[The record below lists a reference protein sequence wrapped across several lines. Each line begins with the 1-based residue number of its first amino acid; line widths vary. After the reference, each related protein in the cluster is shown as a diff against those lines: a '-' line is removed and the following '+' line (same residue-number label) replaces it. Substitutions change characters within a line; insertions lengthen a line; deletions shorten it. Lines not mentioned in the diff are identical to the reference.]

1 MRQTSGTFHCL
12 FVSGISVEI
21 NLYGIK
27 SKIKLV
33 KIEMV
38 YFVSKIVLTE
48 QFLKF
53 LFVFEIETNN
63 WNLETCRNKF
73 RKCTNFLFLEWA
85 SEKDLT
91 LYRYLAT
98 CYLLWWANVNWVWE
112 LLTS

>member
-38 YFVSKIVLTE
+38 FCFEHCFDLHTVIRAVFVTE
-48 QFLKF
+48 FLF
-53 LFVFEIETNN
+53 LFVLRFLRPSTTLEQIIGLR
-63 WNLETCRNKF
+63 NLQEQIQKMYKF
-73 RKCTNFLFLEWA
+73 LISRDK
-85 SEKDLT
+85 
-91 LYRYLAT
+91 
-98 CYLLWWANVNWVWE
+98 
-112 LLTS
+112 

>member
-1 MRQTSGTFHCL
+1 MALFIVCL
-12 FVSGISVEI
+12 LVEFPLRSIFISTD
-21 NLYGIK
+21 LYGIK

-98 CYLLWWANVNWVWE
+98 YFGGLMSIGFGNY
-112 LLTS
+112 